1 LVITNIIEQD
11 EFYKTGF
18 SSLFEFP
25 EFREF
30 DRMFNLA
37 SFFDGFEDAFNKMAQ
52 EFSEESDF
60 NLFIG
65 RENVNRKM
73 QDETVMVVKYHLP
86 SNLTGSVTM
95 VGPIRMDYGRNI
107 GLVRYATNEIN
118 KLSEKI

>member
-1 LVITNIIEQD
+1 M
-11 EFYKTGF
+11 
-18 SSLFEFP
+18 FEVP
-25 EFREF
+25 EFREL

-37 SFFDGFEDAFNKMAQ
+37 SFFDEFEGAFNMMAQ
-52 EFSEESDF
+52 EFFGESDF

-65 RENVNRKM
+65 RENINRKM
-73 QDETVMVVKYHLP
+73 QDETMLVAKYHLP